1 MSLIKRAGLK
11 ATQRTKVLV
20 KRGVNTLPWIQEMIQ
35 ELENTRQ
42 TLKGSQQNLRKTRQR
57 KDKEIAELKTELAQR
72 DADVKDYGVK
82 PENVVW
88 IFGGAR
94 TGSTWL
100 SDMMD
105 EITDHAKWNE
115 PLVGAMLGY
124 FYYKRAGHRID
135 KGGKNFILGQ
145 RYEKIWQDPV
155 RTLILGGAAA
165 RFPELAKG
173 GYLVIK
179 EPNGSIGA
187 PLLMKTLPES
197 RMILLVRDPRD
208 VVASSIDA
216 RDEGSWL
223 LERRKKRGESRGP
236 LLGKDPNVYV
246 EDRAKTYL
254 QSLGNSKQAY
264 DAHRG
269 HKVLVRYEELRA
281 DALGTMKRIYSE
293 LGIEVDGAELSRAV
307 EKYSWENVPEEE
319 KGEGKIRRKAKPGGW
334 REDLTPEQVQIVE
347 RVTAPILEEYYPDRH
362 FEDD

>member
-165 RFPELAKG
+165 RFPELAKKRRPG
-173 GYLVIK
+173 DQ
-179 EPNGSIGA
+179 GA
-187 PLLMKTLPES
+187 
-197 RMILLVRDPRD
+197 
-208 VVASSIDA
+208 
-216 RDEGSWL
+216 
-223 LERRKKRGESRGP
+223 
-236 LLGKDPNVYV
+236 
-246 EDRAKTYL
+246 
-254 QSLGNSKQAY
+254 
-264 DAHRG
+264 
-269 HKVLVRYEELRA
+269 
-281 DALGTMKRIYSE
+281 
-293 LGIEVDGAELSRAV
+293 
-307 EKYSWENVPEEE
+307 
-319 KGEGKIRRKAKPGGW
+319 
-334 REDLTPEQVQIVE
+334 
-347 RVTAPILEEYYPDRH
+347 
-362 FEDD
+362 